1 MLWFGFSVAA
11 TLRGLRRVFADW
23 FLFFAEEGSRAQGSL
38 VAVLYQISESF
49 PKLTIERT
57 EGAVPRENRGSAC
70 TSMATGGLN
79 LIRV

>member
-57 EGAVPRENRGSAC
+57 EGQFQGRIGVALALPWPPVD
-70 TSMATGGLN
+70 
-79 LIRV
+79 